1 MHAQAALG
9 GTAAVSGGTAFI
21 ATVGPSP
28 LNAGESLS
36 TLLFAERCMRVKH
49 GALPGN
55 ATVTNFTA
63 FQYCMQCAQ
72 TLLLLIDAGAQSPVP

>member
-1 MHAQAALG
+1 MQAALG

-49 GALPGN
+49 GALPGT
-55 ATVTNFTA
+55 ATPYLHTVTTTA
-63 FQYCMQCAQ
+63 AVSQYCA
-72 TLLLLIDAGAQSPVP
+72 